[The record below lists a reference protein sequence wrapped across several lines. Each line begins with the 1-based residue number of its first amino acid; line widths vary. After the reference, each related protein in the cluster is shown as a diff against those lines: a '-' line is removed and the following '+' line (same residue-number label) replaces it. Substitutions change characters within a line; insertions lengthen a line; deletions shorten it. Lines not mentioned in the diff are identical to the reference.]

1 MNIYWAEQ
9 RSCDVPEDDPWLSAA
24 EAAHL
29 SGLRIAKRRSDWR
42 LGRWT
47 AKSVIAAYLGESPK
61 HFADIELRP
70 TRSGAPQVFIA
81 GEPAAVT
88 VSLSHREG
96 RAICAVTSDIAAMG
110 CDLELVEPRSEAFVT
125 DYFTEAEQAS
135 IAGLRDAYR
144 FQMITLLWSA
154 KESALKA
161 LKLGLRLDTRLLQV
175 APSFVPEHH
184 GWCWLRVD
192 AGQQRAFDGWWR
204 CSENFVQTVVADPAP
219 APPVELKLLAPSL
232 HKVRVVTE
240 QTAEVA

>member
-9 RSCDVPEDDPWLSAA
+9 HVRDVPDDDRWLSAG

-29 SGLRIAKRRSDWR
+29 ARLVIPKRHADWR

-47 AKSVIAAYLGESPK
+47 AKCAVAACLKASPQD
-61 HFADIELRP
+61 FAEIEVRAAS
-70 TRSGAPQVFIA
+70 SGAPEVFVA
-81 GEPAAVT
+81 GTPAPFT
-88 VSLSHREG
+88 ISLSHREDE
-96 RAICAVTSDIAAMG
+96 AICAITRGDVALG
-110 CDLELVEPRSEAFVT
+110 CDLELIEPRDDAFVG

-135 IAGLRDAYR
+135 IGGVRDEYR
-144 FQMITLLWSA
+144 SELIALFWSA

-161 LKLGLRLDTRLLQV
+161 LKSGLRRNTRSLQV

-192 AGQQRAFDGWWR
+192 TDEQRGFEGWWR
-204 CSENFVQTVVADPAP
+204 RSGNYVQTMVAHPAP
-219 APPVELKLLAPSL
+219 APPIELKLSAPSR

-240 QTAEVA
+240 ATVLVT